1 MNRTLTIIVKRLGS
15 LLVTLAVMSF
25 IIFMLVEIMPGDVAQ
40 MILGQSATDEA
51 VAALREAR
59 GLNDPVFQRYF
70 RWVGGVLTGDLGDSI
85 YMQGV
90 SINSILWR
98 RVGHSMILA
107 LTAFIIFVPLSMF
120 FGVLAGVKENKTT
133 DSIIS
138 FFGLATMALPEFV
151 SGVFL
156 ITIFGVQ
163 LKWLPIVS
171 VIPIGESLFTNLEIL
186 IMPALSV
193 TFVMFG
199 YISRMQRSS
208 MIQVMHSDYVR
219 AAVLKGMPRKYVI
232 LRHAMK
238 NALLPTITIIGMN
251 MGWLFGGLVVVETL
265 FGFPGMGSLLMTA
278 IKTRDVPLIEA
289 CVLLITVI
297 FSLSTM
303 FTDVLYSYLNPRV
316 RLQGGQK

>member
-1 MNRTLTIIVKRLGS
+1 MNRTLNIVAKRFGS
-15 LLVTLAVMSF
+15 LIVTLAVMSF

-40 MILGQSATDEA
+40 MILGQSATEEA
-51 VAALREAR
+51 VFALREAR
-59 GLNDPVFQRYF
+59 GLNDPVLMRYA
-70 RWVGGVLTGDLGDSI
+70 RWVGGVVTGDLGDSI

-98 RVGHSMILA
+98 RVGHSMVLA
-107 LTAFIIFVPLSMF
+107 FTAFLIFVPLSMF
-120 FGVLAGVKENKTT
+120 FGVLAGVKEKKIA

-171 VIPIGESLFTNLEIL
+171 VIPIGESLFSNLEIL
-186 IMPALSV
+186 VMPALSV

-199 YISRMQRSS
+199 YVSRMQRSS

-232 LRHAMK
+232 YRHALK

-303 FTDVLYSYLNPRV
+303 LTDILYSYLDPRV